1 MMDLQPD
8 PWFVVTVALDT
19 NYDNLSSLSIIS
31 APQFKRSNSG
41 RSTVGGTLE
50 RSIEYSYDDD
60 GVQISDRETI
70 GRRR

>member
-1 MMDLQPD
+1 MDLQPD

-31 APQFKRSNSG
+31 APQFKRSVSG

-50 RSIEYSYDDD
+50 RGVLSIPMMMMVFRFQTE
-60 GVQISDRETI
+60 
-70 GRRR
+70 RR